1 MTKAFLTIIS
11 FPVTSKLPIDE
22 RSATP
27 SVVELVSARVIS
39 PNSKSSGS
47 VIFIVESLTIGYL
60 GPMKNLNLYVHI
72 SSVWLAVYL
81 SEQAVVS
88 IFVISLAVKTI
99 ESELPLSIIALRSP
113 KVEIINGWVGFDEAA
128 FERPSVI

>member
-72 SSVWLAVYL
+72 SSVWLAVCL

-113 KVEIINGWVGFDEAA
+113 KVEMING
-128 FERPSVI
+128 